1 MEKYRYQLNFAD
13 TVWTFDLPV
22 EVEVDDNC
30 KPFVTTTEHTDV
42 LFSYRLGEPN
52 ISNEKKVQEQDPV
65 VWKGSGYIRVERL
78 LVLSRTPCACYY
90 LKGGRFKTQAP
101 GKSTGAIAPS
111 AIAPVTSRIPVTG
124 DRNRSG

>member
-30 KPFVTTTEHTDV
+30 KPFVTTTKHTDV

-52 ISNEKKVQEQDPV
+52 ISNEKKV
-65 VWKGSGYIRVERL
+65 RVERIRIYPRGTSSCTVPYTVRL
-78 LVLSRTPCACYY
+78 LLS
-90 LKGGRFKTQAP
+90 
-101 GKSTGAIAPS
+101 
-111 AIAPVTSRIPVTG
+111 
-124 DRNRSG
+124 